1 MNLRFS
7 QSHMCYNNSDI
18 CSLIVDVG
26 NYKHH
31 KDLLPLQ
38 TRSTEVQSEPLLKQK
53 ISHQLFFPYSNLI
66 TPSPQQKHHEKARIQ
81 STFPFSAAVNV
92 SQLLVNRTRY
102 CPLPLSPFLSD
113 IIYILCSKIY
123 YLGMCGNDW
132 IFFSNVTPCHTSGYQ
147 IQIAFWILFNFPNH
161 RIIRLC
167 PRCHEAI
174 ICNTRTYV
182 KPETHSYVWVYG
194 NLE

>member
-1 MNLRFS
+1 
-7 QSHMCYNNSDI
+7 MCYNNSDI

-66 TPSPQQKHHEKARIQ
+66 TPSPQQKHHEKARIY
-81 STFPFSAAVNV
+81 STPSPFSAAVNV

-102 CPLPLSPFLSD
+102 CPPALIPFPVRQY
-113 IIYILCSKIY
+113 IHILCSKIY

-132 IFFSNVTPCHTSGYQ
+132 IFFSNVAPCHTSGYQ
-147 IQIAFWILFNFPNH
+147 IQIASWILFNFLIVSSVSRSNH
-161 RIIRLC
+161 MQ
-167 PRCHEAI
+167 HTD
-174 ICNTRTYV
+174 IC
-182 KPETHSYVWVYG
+182 
-194 NLE
+194 